1 MSVSKDL
8 KRDYQAYSI
17 SYNKKRTENVSKLLD
32 DVKEQLSEK
41 MKHGAIPLDIRSIAV
56 EISES
61 FSETTSAFYFDF
73 EISNPVTIEV
83 PGIEEF
89 KVVRSIADKTK
100 PDIKYYLVLDI

>member
-1 MSVSKDL
+1 MSISKDL
-8 KRDYQAYSI
+8 KKDYQAYSA
-17 SYNKKRTENVSKLLD
+17 SYNRRRNENVPKLLD

-61 FSETTSAFYFDF
+61 FSETTSDFYFDL
-73 EISNPVTIEV
+73 EVSNPVTIEV
-83 PGIEEF
+83 PGIEDF
-89 KVVRSIADKTK
+89 KIIRSIADKTK